1 MMIDTAA
8 DTLDSLHHVAI
19 AVGNI
24 GEAVDW
30 YRKTFRC
37 EIAYQDDTWAM
48 LRFSNCNLALVTPGQ
63 HPPHLG
69 FVTPSEIA
77 ESYGT
82 LKGHRDG
89 TRSIYIADPSGNPV
103 ELFQP
108 TIAEARLGGQS

>member
-1 MMIDTAA
+1 MTTDTAVE
-8 DTLDSLHHVAI
+8 TLDALHHVAI
-19 AVGNI
+19 AVGDI
-24 GEAVDW
+24 AEAVEW
-30 YRKTFRC
+30 YQKTFRC
-37 EIAYQDDTWAM
+37 EIAYQDSTWAM

-69 FVTPSEIA
+69 FVTPTEVA

-103 ELFQP
+103 ELL
-108 TIAEARLGGQS
+108 AADSV